1 MGLLDK
7 LFGKKETLS
16 PEAEQQKNIERQ
28 FNILRDNG
36 VRALKMGE
44 AAMAAPYFENALEL
58 CPDNLQVKGYLAEA
72 YLALQDFEKARPIL
86 EKLCEAQPDNVETA
100 LLLARAQGRT
110 GQYEA
115 MFDTAEK
122 LIAAHADEPRAAYLS
137 AIAAHALHNDI
148 MAIARLTQALTQAE
162 GFRLARRLR
171 AQVLLEMGSA
181 GEALQDTAVLA
192 GCEEADDEDFVL
204 HGKVLTVNAQ
214 YDEAVT
220 ALTQALELNPFCRE
234 AFLQMAKTHL
244 AATRTDEA
252 LGTLDAAIGQLPDFA
267 EAYQLRGAIKHTLK
281 DEAGAMEDLKKALE
295 LKPAIAEKV
304 DGEFSNLENR
314 LNDQARRLNPYGF

>member
-72 YLALQDFEKARPIL
+72 YLALQDFEKARPVL
-86 EKLCEAQPDNVETA
+86 ETLCEAQPDNIETA

-122 LIAAHADEPRAAYLS
+122 QIAAHPDEPRAAYL
-137 AIAAHALHNDI
+137 AAVAAHALHNDI
-148 MAIARLTQALTQAE
+148 MAIARLTQALAQAE

-171 AQVLLEMGSA
+171 AQVLLEMGSTA
-181 GEALQDTAVLA
+181 EALQDTTVLTQ
-192 GCEEADDEDFVL
+192 CDEAEDEDFIL
-204 HGKVLTVNAQ
+204 HGRVLATSGQ
-214 YDEAVT
+214 HDEAVS
-220 ALTQALELNPFCRE
+220 ALTQALELNPFNRD
-234 AFLQMAKTHL
+234 AFLWLAKTHL

-252 LGTLDAAIGQLPDFA
+252 LKVCDEAIGSLPDFA
-267 EAYQLRGAIKHTLK
+267 EAYKLRGGIKHTLK

-295 LKPAIAEKV
+295 INPSIAEQV
-304 DGEFSNLENR
+304 DGKFS
-314 LNDQARRLNPYGF
+314 Y